1 MAGRSG
7 ARTVALLVDAWAVPR
22 WPAGGRW
29 SRGGAG
35 DLRERRA
42 GAVALGSGSGG
53 GRSRGGGLGAGGG
66 RLCGCAV
73 ARSATAQAVAAG
85 EWGGGVS
92 CGWGLGR

>member
-42 GAVALGSGSGG
+42 GAVVWALAVVAG
-53 GRSRGGGLGAGGG
+53 GRAVADWG
-66 RLCGCAV
+66 RAADACAV
-73 ARSATAQAVAAG
+73 ARSATAQAVA
-85 EWGGGVS
+85 GV
-92 CGWGLGR
+92 CRVVGGWGAGQLG